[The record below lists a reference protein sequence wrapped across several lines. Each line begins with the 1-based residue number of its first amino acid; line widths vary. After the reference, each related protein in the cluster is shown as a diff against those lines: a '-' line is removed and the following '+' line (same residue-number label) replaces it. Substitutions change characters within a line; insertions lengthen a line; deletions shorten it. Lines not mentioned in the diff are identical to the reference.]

1 MDIELDDDSAPI
13 HVRAFFSHRI
23 HQTSPLQV
31 SRIIIDVFCV
41 THLVWITEQVRPLQ
55 AFHF

>member
-1 MDIELDDDSAPI
+1 MDIELDDNSAPI

-31 SRIIIDVFCV
+31 SRIIIDIFCV
-41 THLVWITEQVRPLQ
+41 THLV
-55 AFHF
+55 